1 MNLYRDNPQNLT
13 HQMMVRRNN
22 QMLVKNVSQMRPM
35 MKVGRGSV
43 KKSAQS
49 TTNSKKV
56 PSSQEMFKS
65 AEQSR
70 ENEILLKKMLLI
82 MKRPAEEFHRS
93 NFANSNTS
101 MITSVSAQRST
112 LSKGSK
118 IGRFAARR
126 RSNSSS
132 KALNQKQFYNV
143 QTQQQE
149 GVNNAFFG
157 IQE

>member
-101 MITSVSAQRST
+101 MITSVSA
-112 LSKGSK
+112 
-118 IGRFAARR
+118 
-126 RSNSSS
+126 
-132 KALNQKQFYNV
+132 
-143 QTQQQE
+143 
-149 GVNNAFFG
+149 
-157 IQE
+157 